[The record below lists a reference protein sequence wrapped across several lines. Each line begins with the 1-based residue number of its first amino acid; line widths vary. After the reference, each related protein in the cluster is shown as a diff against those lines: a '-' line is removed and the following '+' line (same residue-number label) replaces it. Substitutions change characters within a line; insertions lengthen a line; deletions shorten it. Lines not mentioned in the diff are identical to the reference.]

1 MLLRSK
7 KELVGSECGYCGSL
21 LSSSS
26 WSSGILG
33 TVCGVEGSALYVFIT
48 LGCASLDT
56 DVSLQQ
62 ILIQTFLGSNL
73 VTIWKHPILCRV
85 YKVIIPKERYPRFF
99 KTSSAVSVAD
109 NKRRWYFRLAS

>member
-1 MLLRSK
+1 MLLRSEQ
-7 KELVGSECGYCGSL
+7 ELVGSECGYCGSL

-48 LGCASLDT
+48 LGCTSLDT
-56 DVSLQQ
+56 DVLLQQ

-73 VTIWKHPILCRV
+73 VTIWKHPILYRV
-85 YKVIIPKERYPRFF
+85 YKVIIPKERYPRYF

-109 NKRRWYFRLAS
+109 NKRRCYFRLPS